1 MPAAP
6 KTPKSAANDDMA
18 IGLVARLSGV
28 RASALR
34 YYESEGIIEPAR
46 RVNGR
51 RRYDR
56 AVLDRLA
63 IIGMAQ
69 RVGFTIAEVKTLLAG
84 IDADR
89 LSRSWKKL
97 MSAKLEQLDEDIRR
111 MRAMQ
116 RMLRAA
122 IDCGCA
128 EVVTCARAAR

>member
-1 MPAAP
+1 M
-6 KTPKSAANDDMA
+6 TRRLKSPTSAVTDDMA
-18 IGLVARLSGV
+18 IGLVAQLSGI

-34 YYESEGIIEPAR
+34 YYESEGLIEPAR

-56 AVLDRLA
+56 GVLDRLA

-69 RVGFTIAEVKTLLAG
+69 SVGFTIAEVKTLLAG

-89 LSRSWKKL
+89 LSKSWKKH
-97 MSAKLEQLDEDIRR
+97 MSAKLDQLDDDIRR
-111 MRAMQ
+111 MRTMQ

-128 EVVTCARAAR
+128 DVVTCARVAR